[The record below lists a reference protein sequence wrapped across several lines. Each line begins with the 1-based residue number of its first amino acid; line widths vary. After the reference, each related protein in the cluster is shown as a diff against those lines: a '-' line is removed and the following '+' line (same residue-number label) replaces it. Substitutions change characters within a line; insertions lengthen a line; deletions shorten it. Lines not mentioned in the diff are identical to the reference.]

1 MPRYHYCKKGGI
13 SWNLSQTCKS
23 LLCYEFEGE
32 STVEKN
38 GITELGQVIIICPVP
53 PPYQWM
59 KTICVQS
66 RLASLVKYL
75 LYRTYFLVARRTG

>member
-1 MPRYHYCKKGGI
+1 MPRYHYCKNGGI

-23 LLCYEFEGE
+23 LRCYELEGE

-53 PPYQWM
+53 PPY
-59 KTICVQS
+59 S
-66 RLASLVKYL
+66 
-75 LYRTYFLVARRTG
+75 G